1 MITVFE
7 VVSVLEAALSAV
19 DTVEAAV
26 ESAEETADEVAAE
39 VEVADVAAEELF
51 AVDVV
56 PLVAVLVE
64 FPEQPVRE
72 TVANASEINAAD
84 KDFVIFIVK
93 YPFSFVCP
101 YCKFIFLSDLTDNCL
116 KVVCRFC
123 VQ

>member
-7 VVSVLEAALSAV
+7 VVSALEVALSDV

-26 ESAEETADEVAAE
+26 ESAEE
-39 VEVADVAAEELF
+39 LF
-51 AVDVV
+51 DVDVV

-93 YPFSFVCP
+93 YPFSFVCH
-101 YCKFIFLSDLTDNCL
+101 FLCFYFY
-116 KVVCRFC
+116 RI
-123 VQ
+123 